1 MRSIFIHVNNLSSYI
16 VGFMKI
22 VQDNKSYEKACKLI
36 KKQKILYLDTEF
48 LRDKTYWPLLCI
60 LQIKTAR
67 KTFIFDFLKKDK
79 FDLSKLKKIFE
90 DKKILKVIH
99 SSKQDLEVIFLN
111 FNIIIN
117 PVFDTQIA
125 YSLISEKENIGYT
138 SLVKLITRISLNK
151 DHQVSDWKQ
160 RPLTSM
166 QLQYAVNDVRYLS
179 QIHNFLS
186 KELIKKKKKKIFNE
200 EIKKLNKIKDIYKS
214 ENAWKKIKIK
224 KRKGINFKLLKNYAK
239 WREKKAQSLNLPR
252 NWIIS
257 DKIIIKAAKKIDTS
271 ELREFSKNKK
281 INSYL
286 KDFILFLKTK
296 KFI

>member
-1 MRSIFIHVNNLSSYI
+1 ME
-16 VGFMKI
+16 I

-67 KTFIFDFLKKDK
+67 KTFIFDFLKKDT

-90 DKKILKVIH
+90 NKKILKVIH
-99 SSKQDLEVIFLN
+99 SCKQDLEVIFLN
-111 FNIIIN
+111 FNSIIN

-125 YSLISEKENIGYT
+125 YSLISEKENVGYT
-138 SLVKLITRISLNK
+138 SLVKTVTRISLNK
-151 DHQVSDWKQ
+151 DYQVSNWKQ
-160 RPLTSM
+160 RPLTNM
-166 QLQYAVNDVRYLS
+166 QLQYAVNDVKYLS
-179 QIHNFLS
+179 QIYNFLS
-186 KELIKKKKKKIFNE
+186 KELIKKKKKKVFNQ
-200 EIKKLNKIKDIYKS
+200 EIKRLNEIKNIYKI

-224 KRKGINFKLLKNYAK
+224 KRKKIDLKLLKNCAK

-252 NWIIS
+252 NWIVS
-257 DKIIIKAAKKIDTS
+257 DKIIIKAAKKINTS

-286 KDFILFLKTK
+286 KDFVLFLKTK
-296 KFI
+296 KFV

>member
-1 MRSIFIHVNNLSSYI
+1 
-16 VGFMKI
+16 
-22 VQDNKSYEKACKLI
+22 
-36 KKQKILYLDTEF
+36 LDTEF

-67 KTFIFDFLKKDK
+67 KTFIFDFLEKDK

-90 DKKILKVIH
+90 NKKILKVIH
-99 SSKQDLEVIFLN
+99 SCKQDLEVIFLN
-111 FNIIIN
+111 FNSIIN

-138 SLVKLITRISLNK
+138 SLVKTITRISLNK

-160 RPLTSM
+160 RPLSNM

-179 QIHNFLS
+179 QIYNFLS
-186 KELIKKKKKKIFNE
+186 KELIKKKKKKTFNE
-200 EIKKLNKIKDIYKS
+200 EIRRLNKIKDIYKI

-224 KRKGINFKLLKNYAK
+224 KRKSIDLKLLKSCAK

-252 NWIIS
+252 NWIVS
-257 DKIIIKAAKKIDTS
+257 DKIIIKAAKKINTS

-286 KDFILFLKTK
+286 NDFILFLKTK
-296 KFI
+296 KFV

>member
-1 MRSIFIHVNNLSSYI
+1 ME
-16 VGFMKI
+16 I
-22 VQDNKSYEKACKLI
+22 VQDNKSYEKACNLI

-67 KTFIFDFLKKDK
+67 KTFIFDFLEKDK

-90 DKKILKVIH
+90 NKKILKVIH
-99 SSKQDLEVIFLN
+99 SCKQDLEVIFLN
-111 FNIIIN
+111 FNSIIN

-138 SLVKLITRISLNK
+138 SLVKTITRISLNK

-160 RPLTSM
+160 RPLSNM

-179 QIHNFLS
+179 QIYNFLS
-186 KELIKKKKKKIFNE
+186 KELIKKKKKKTFNE
-200 EIKKLNKIKDIYKS
+200 EIRRLNKIKDIYKI

-224 KRKGINFKLLKNYAK
+224 KRKSIDLKLLKSFAK

-252 NWIIS
+252 NWIVS
-257 DKIIIKAAKKIDTS
+257 DKIIIKAAKKINTS

-286 KDFILFLKTK
+286 KDFVLFLKTK
-296 KFI
+296 KFV